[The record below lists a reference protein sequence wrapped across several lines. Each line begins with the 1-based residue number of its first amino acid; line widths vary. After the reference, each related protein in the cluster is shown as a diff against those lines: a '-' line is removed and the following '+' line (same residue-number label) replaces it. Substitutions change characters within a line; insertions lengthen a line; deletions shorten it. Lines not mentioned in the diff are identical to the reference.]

1 VVRLF
6 VALEIPSAVRDK
18 FTVLT
23 NGLRS
28 LDRKPGAK
36 KPRWVRAENLH
47 LTLKFI
53 GTIAPERL
61 EGIRGVLAGVRSELP
76 VQLRFRGIGFFP
88 DAKRPRVIWAGV
100 AESENL
106 TAIAA
111 NVDRALAELEVPS
124 EQRAFTPHLTLAR
137 CEPTT
142 ISSELKAAIDK
153 NAASDFGEL
162 RTNEFHLI
170 ESRLK
175 PTGAEY
181 TTLQSFPFSAE
192 A

>member
-1 VVRLF
+1 MVRLF
-6 VALEIPSAVRDK
+6 VALEIPSTVRDK
-18 FTVLT
+18 FTVLM

-36 KPRWVRAENLH
+36 KPRWVRPENLH

-61 EGIRGVLAGVRSELP
+61 EEIRAALAGVRSELP

-111 NVDRALAELEVPS
+111 NVDRVLEELEVPR

-142 ISSELKAAIDK
+142 ISAALKAAIDK

>member
-6 VALEIPSAVRDK
+6 VALEIPSTVRDK
-18 FTVLT
+18 FTVLM

-36 KPRWVRAENLH
+36 KPRWVRPENLH

-61 EGIRGVLAGVRSELP
+61 EEIRAALAGVRSELP

-111 NVDRALAELEVPS
+111 NVDRVLEELEVPR

-142 ISSELKAAIDK
+142 ISAALKAAIDK